1 MSVPMAL
8 VDFIPVILFIISAI
22 TLQRGLYYRMSK
34 GAFAVFSAGTIMVI
48 CAGIF
53 KASWKLLYGAGIC
66 DFARLNQAF
75 FPMQSVGFLLA
86 GIAVVAMVFFKQDPA
101 GEKLYAAGVPA
112 VFSGTVIFII
122 AMVLGSLG
130 LCGGLA
136 IESKRR
142 GKTKAAILFILTFI
156 FLLMMG
162 YLGTKDFAKPSM
174 NWIGEC
180 VNLVGQVF
188 FLLAAK
194 DLVKE

>member
-8 VDFIPVILFIISAI
+8 VDFIPVILFIISTI

-86 GIAVVAMVFFKQDPA
+86 GIAVIAMVFFKQDST
-101 GEKLYAAGVPA
+101 GEKLYAAGAPA
-112 VFSGTVIFII
+112 VFSGTVIFIA

-136 IESKRR
+136 VESRRR
-142 GKTKAAILFILTFI
+142 GKTKAFILFILTFI

-174 NWIGEC
+174 NWIGEG
-180 VNLVGQVF
+180 VNLVGQGF
-188 FLLAAK
+188 FLLASK

>member
-1 MSVPMAL
+1 MSVLMAL
-8 VDFIPVILFIISAI
+8 VDFIPVILFTVSAI
-22 TLQRGLYYRMSK
+22 TLQRGLYDRMSK
-34 GAFAVFSAGTIMVI
+34 GAFAVFSAGTIMVT

-53 KASWKLLYGAGIC
+53 KAVWKLLIGAGIC
-66 DFARLNQAF
+66 DFERLNQAF

-86 GIAVVAMVFFKQDPA
+86 GIAVVAMVFFKQEPDNS
-101 GEKLYAAGVPA
+101 KNLAATAPV
-112 VFSGTVIFII
+112 VFKGTIIFIAAI
-122 AMVLGSLG
+122 ILGSLG

-136 IESKRR
+136 IESERR
-142 GKTKAAILFILTFI
+142 GKVKAAVLFILSFF

-162 YLGTKDFAKPSM
+162 YLGTKDFTKASM
-174 NWIGEC
+174 NWIGES